1 MHKTMKKTYNAP
13 AIQTIEVHMES
24 NLLTDSGTGVSVNV
38 NRDNALSGGS
48 NFSREQKSGGF
59 GSGMWED
66 MK

>member
-1 MHKTMKKTYNAP
+1 
-13 AIQTIEVHMES
+13 MES